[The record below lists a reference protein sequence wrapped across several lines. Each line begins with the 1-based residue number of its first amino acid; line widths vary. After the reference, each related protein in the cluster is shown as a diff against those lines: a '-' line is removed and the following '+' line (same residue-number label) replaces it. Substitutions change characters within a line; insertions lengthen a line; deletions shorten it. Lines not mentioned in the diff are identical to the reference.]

1 MYTVTHHDVLLN
13 TTPDPTLK
21 DFFKQKERFADLINC
36 LLFHGHT
43 VLCDENLSLYDS
55 NSSTVFDHKAIEMS
69 VNKGRDIMMR
79 VNHNDLA
86 LLIGLEN
93 QQTID
98 YTMPFRILVYDTIT
112 YNQQ

>member
-1 MYTVTHHDVLLN
+1 MCIKMCIRD
-13 TTPDPTLK
+13 
-21 DFFKQKERFADLINC
+21 R
-36 LLFHGHT
+36 
-43 VLCDENLSLYDS
+43 CDENLSLYDS

-98 YTMPFRILVYDTIT
+98 YTCLLYTSRFV
-112 YNQQ
+112 